1 HRRRHRRPADQTRH
15 VSDARQPAGVLDLGR
30 SLGADRRGERLALA
44 RARHPGGRSVEL
56 RARRRWRGHVRDA
69 GLARGD
75 GTVHGARPR
84 GAGPTRGHRCATS
97 LGRGPSRADPL
108 PHARAGGA
116 GRPWARARSGSGAQN
131 APAPGPSMSAERG
144 FRLHFGV
151 VTAVLLAATLA
162 VGVLVSLGSAIL
174 VLAGGMLLLV
184 IALLWNSVQSLTGE
198 SPLSF
203 EEALSL
209 GAPSAEEEQK
219 RAVLRALKDLDYER
233 SVGKLSE
240 EDYAALSG
248 RYRAE
253 AKRLLKLIEEQRGPE
268 HERIERLV
276 RE

>member
-1 HRRRHRRPADQTRH
+1 
-15 VSDARQPAGVLDLGR
+15 
-30 SLGADRRGERLALA
+30 
-44 RARHPGGRSVEL
+44 
-56 RARRRWRGHVRDA
+56 
-69 GLARGD
+69 
-75 GTVHGARPR
+75 
-84 GAGPTRGHRCATS
+84 
-97 LGRGPSRADPL
+97 
-108 PHARAGGA
+108 
-116 GRPWARARSGSGAQN
+116 
-131 APAPGPSMSAERG
+131 MSAERG

-276 RE
+276 RERLAKEPDPPPETETETDADAEPPPSERPRTRAADQGTAERAQEREEA